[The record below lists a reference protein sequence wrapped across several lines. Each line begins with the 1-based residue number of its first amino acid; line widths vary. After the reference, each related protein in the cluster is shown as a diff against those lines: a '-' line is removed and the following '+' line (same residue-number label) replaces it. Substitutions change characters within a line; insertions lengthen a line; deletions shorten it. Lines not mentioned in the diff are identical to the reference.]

1 MRPRPTGTRTT
12 TEKGLG
18 WPHQKRRARLLEE
31 AYGTDCLKC
40 SQLMLRGQQLD
51 LDHDLP
57 RVLGG
62 KAGEGRM
69 AHAYCNRSA
78 GARLGA
84 ALRRARALPPATVHS
99 RRW

>member
-1 MRPRPTGTRTT
+1 MPARNGSGANTNSR
-12 TEKGLG
+12 GLG
-18 WPHQKRRARLLEE
+18 WVHQKRRARLLPQ
-31 AYGTDCLKC
+31 AWGKPCPKC
-40 SQLMLRGQQLD
+40 GKPMLQGQQLD

-62 KAGEGRM
+62 KAGEGQM